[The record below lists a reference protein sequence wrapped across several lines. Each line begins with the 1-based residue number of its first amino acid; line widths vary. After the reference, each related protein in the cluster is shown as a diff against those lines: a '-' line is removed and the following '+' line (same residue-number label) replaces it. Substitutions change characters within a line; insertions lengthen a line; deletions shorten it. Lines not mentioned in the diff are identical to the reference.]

1 MALKARGPQASA
13 VIRFLIAL
21 AVLSLFVYA
30 YLSPRLGS
38 NSILVLLVKG
48 QFSAVLYG
56 AGLAGIVLVILVLT
70 LIFGRFYCS
79 VLCPLGTVQEL
90 FWRMRK
96 LLRRGKSPPRSEAYG
111 FSATPSAGGKAPRN
125 APRTFR
131 LFRSGYRAPPKARYL
146 LTLLVAAGVVFSYT
160 PLKVLLDPIFTFGR
174 GMGALR
180 NLLSGSGA
188 TVWTL
193 LLAEPLILIVIVALL
208 RGRAVC
214 NWCPVGVTLGLFS
227 SAAPLG
233 MKVSPKCVSCGLCE
247 AQCPTSCID
256 SKAKRIDSERCV
268 LCFSC
273 TAVCPTRSVAYGVRG
288 RAAVSGEAR
297 RVFLKGAG
305 KVSLLCGAAY
315 LLGPSIRLFSRST
328 EIAADTV
335 AGANLPIL
343 PPGAKN
349 LIHYTRRCISCHACV
364 AACPANIITAKEDLY
379 PRLDYY
385 GAATAACQFN
395 CIECGRVCPT
405 KAITRLTLDEKHRT
419 RIALSTLYFE
429 RCVVKTRHESCGA
442 CAEVCPTGA
451 LTMVAYS
458 EPGIPFLTRPIYD
471 ERYCIGCGACLAA
484 CPAEPRAFTLAAVRE
499 QSLTV
504 GSRPLEEAGDE
515 LRVESTDD
523 FPF

>member
-1 MALKARGPQASA
+1 MPQKSRGPKALA
-13 VIRFLIAL
+13 IIRFLIAL
-21 AVLSLFVYA
+21 AVLALFVYA
-30 YLSPRLGS
+30 YLSHRLDSKG
-38 NSILVLLVKG
+38 ILALLVKG
-48 QFSAVLYG
+48 QFSATLYG
-56 AGLAGIVLVILVLT
+56 VGIAGIVLVILVLT
-70 LIFGRFYCS
+70 LIFGRLYCS

-90 FWRMRK
+90 FWRMGK
-96 LLRRGKSPPRSEAYG
+96 LLREKLSRGK
-111 FSATPSAGGKAPRN
+111 PSAAPRV
-125 APRTFR
+125 FR
-131 LFRSGYRAPPKARYL
+131 RGYAAPPKVRYVIP
-146 LTLLVAAGVVFSYT
+146 LLVAAGVVFSFA
-160 PLKVLLDPIFTFGR
+160 PLMVLFDPISTFGR

-180 NLLSGSGA
+180 SLLSGGA
-188 TVWTL
+188 AVWML
-193 LLAEPLILIVIVALL
+193 ELAVPLMLIVIVALL
-208 RGRAVC
+208 RGRAFC
-214 NWCPVGVTLGLFS
+214 SWCPVGVTLGLFS

-233 MKVSPKCVSCGLCE
+233 MKVSATCVSCGLCE
-247 AQCPTSCID
+247 KKCPAGCID

-273 TAVCPTRSVAYGVRG
+273 TAVCPTGSAAYGVRG
-288 RAAVSGEAR
+288 RATVSGEAR
-297 RVFLKGAG
+297 RIFLKGAG
-305 KVSLLCGAAY
+305 KASLVCGAAY
-315 LLGPSIRLFSRST
+315 LLGPSLKLFSRPVNVA
-328 EIAADTV
+328 IANLSEGET
-335 AGANLPIL
+335 LPIL

-349 LIHYTRRCISCHACV
+349 LIHFTSRCIVCHACV
-364 AACPANIITAKEDLY
+364 AACPANIITAKDD
-379 PRLDYY
+379 PHPHLDYY

-405 KAITRLTLDEKHRT
+405 KAITRLSVDEKHRT

-458 EPGIPFLTRPIYD
+458 ESGIPFLTRPIYD
-471 ERYCIGCGACLAA
+471 EKYCIGCGACLAA

-515 LRVESTDD
+515 LRVESSDD

>member
-1 MALKARGPQASA
+1 MALKSRGRKVPA
-13 VIRFLIAL
+13 ITRFLIAL
-21 AVLSLFVYA
+21 AVLAFFVYA
-30 YLSPRLGS
+30 YLSPRLDS
-38 NSILVLLVKG
+38 NGILALLVKR
-48 QFSAVLYG
+48 QFSAALYG
-56 AGLAGIVLVILVLT
+56 IGLAGIVLVILALT
-70 LIFGRFYCS
+70 LIFGRLYCS

-90 FWRMRK
+90 FWRIGK
-96 LLRRGKSPPRSEAYG
+96 LLRRGKAPPRSSHSSG
-111 FSATPSAGGKAPRN
+111 SSAAPSTGDSTPRN
-125 APRTFR
+125 APR
-131 LFRSGYRAPPKARYL
+131 LFRRGYAVPPKARYAVP
-146 LTLLVAAGVVFSYT
+146 LLVAAGVVFSFT
-160 PLKVLLDPIFTFGR
+160 PLMVIFDPISIFGR
-174 GMGALR
+174 GMGVLR
-180 NLLSGSGA
+180 TLISGSGA
-188 TVWTL
+188 AVFTL
-193 LLAEPLILIVIVALL
+193 ILAVPLILILIAALL
-208 RGRAVC
+208 RGRAFC

-233 MKVSPKCVSCGLCE
+233 VKVSPHCISCGLCE
-247 AQCPTSCID
+247 KKCPAGCID

-273 TAVCPTRSVAYGVRG
+273 TSVCPTGNAVYGVRG

-305 KVSLLCGAAY
+305 KASLVCGAAY
-315 LLGPSIRLFSRST
+315 LLAPILKLSPQPVD
-328 EIAADTV
+328 AAL
-335 AGANLPIL
+335 ANLPKGETLPIL

-349 LIHYTRRCISCHACV
+349 LIHFTSRCIACHACV
-364 AACPANIITAKEDLY
+364 AACPANIITAKDD
-379 PRLDYY
+379 PHPHLDYN
-385 GAATAACQFN
+385 GEATAACQFN

-429 RCVVKTRHESCGA
+429 RCVVNTKHESCGA

-484 CPAEPRAFTLAAVRE
+484 CPAEPRAFTLAAVPEHSR
-499 QSLTV
+499 TI

-515 LRVESTDD
+515 LWVESAGE